1 MAEQWVTDFAAQ
13 CVLRMNESTE
23 RVTKCLSMLPEDKL
37 WQRPNSQLSSV
48 GNLVLHL
55 CGNITQYII
64 SSLGGAADTRIRN
77 TEFET
82 TGGYTRQ
89 ELMTMMVA
97 TATQACGVINNCSA
111 HELMRMRTVQGFA
124 LTGIGICIHVVE
136 HYSYHTGQ
144 IALHTKL
151 MLEKD
156 LGFYAGLNLDITNE

>member
-1 MAEQWVTDFAAQ
+1 
-13 CVLRMNESTE
+13 
-23 RVTKCLSMLPEDKL
+23 MLPEDAV

-64 SSLGGAADTRIRN
+64 SSLGGAADVRMRDK
-77 TEFET
+77 EFET
-82 TGGYTRQ
+82 MGGHTRQ
-89 ELMTMMVA
+89 ALMTMMEA
-97 TATQACGVINNCSA
+97 TATEACRVIHNCPAS
-111 HELMRMRTVQGFA
+111 ELMRVREVQGFA
-124 LTGIGICIHVVE
+124 LTGMGICIHVVE

-156 LGFYAGLNLDITNE
+156 LGFYAGMNLNITNR